1 MAPRTSAR
9 LLTSSSSTPT
19 PTTSRALQPTAQPAS
34 TAPPQLLEL
43 RRQWKWA
50 ALSQFLLTFAP
61 LIALEDIT
69 IVVRVDQ
76 PYTRSTGLKPA
87 SFAECRVYIG
97 YRERPNPLND
107 ESNPPF
113 NATVAHYTFE

>member
-9 LLTSSSSTPT
+9 LLTSSSSTPA
-19 PTTSRALQPTAQPAS
+19 PTTSRAVQPTAQPAS

-50 ALSQFLLTFAP
+50 ALSQFLFTFAP
-61 LIALEDIT
+61 LIALEDVT
-69 IVVRVDQ
+69 LVVRVCQ
-76 PYTRSTGLKPA
+76 LYTRSTGLKNA
-87 SFAECRVYIG
+87 CFAECHVYIG

-107 ESNPPF
+107 ESNSSL
-113 NATVAHYTFE
+113 NATVAHYTFQ